1 MKSTGECCSNYN
13 RLNLNQVANHHYQD
27 PRYYCY
33 NCSHTNGFHDN
44 NSYCTTMVETRKE
57 WYILG
62 NVKLAEAIVPEPCK
76 CKKFIAKQKAI
87 IGYYDAK

>member
-1 MKSTGECCSNYN
+1 
-13 RLNLNQVANHHYQD
+13 
-27 PRYYCY
+27 
-33 NCSHTNGFHDN
+33 
-44 NSYCTTMVETRKE
+44 MVETRKE